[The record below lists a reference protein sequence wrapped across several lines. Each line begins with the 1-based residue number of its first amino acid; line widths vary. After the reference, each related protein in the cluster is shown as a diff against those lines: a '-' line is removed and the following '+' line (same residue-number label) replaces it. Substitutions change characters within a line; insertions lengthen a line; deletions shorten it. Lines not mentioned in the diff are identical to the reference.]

1 MMNLVNY
8 VEVKYSK
15 TYTHRLSK
23 EEIELADKIN
33 HYFIESK
40 PLFRKDVLDYFG
52 ISKYTFYK
60 LKNINAI
67 KVPKSISSKANSH
80 RNKGKIKNN
89 EGKLNE
95 VFVSM

>member
-33 HYFIESK
+33 HYFAQSK

-67 KVPKSISSKANSH
+67 KVPKSISSKANSYK
-80 RNKGKIKNN
+80 NKGKIKNN
-89 EGKLNE
+89 EGKSN
-95 VFVSM
+95 VVSISM

>member
-8 VEVKYSK
+8 VEDKYSNK
-15 TYTHRLSK
+15 NTHNLSK
-23 EEIELADKIN
+23 EEMELASKVN
-33 HYFIESK
+33 NFFTESK

-67 KVPKSISSKANSH
+67 KVPKSISSKANSYK
-80 RNKGKIKNN
+80 NKGKIKNN
-89 EGKLNE
+89 EGKSN
-95 VFVSM
+95 VVSISM

>member
-23 EEIELADKIN
+23 EEIELANKIN

-67 KVPKSISSKANSH
+67 QVPKGISDRTNSY
-80 RNKGKIKNN
+80 RNKGKRKNN

-95 VFVSM
+95 VSISM